1 MLDFIIPI
9 GLLGT
14 SFLFGVLVHWLAI
27 KFKIKLMLYLYG
39 KPTELKTS
47 SERLEKLQGV
57 WLGLRALLCSW
68 RAGLSA
74 KQYFAAILLCTEID
88 ELLEVSDRRKTRT
101 R

>member
-1 MLDFIIPI
+1 MLDIVIPI
-9 GLLGT
+9 VLLAT
-14 SFLFGVLVHWLAI
+14 SFLFGALFHWLAV
-27 KFKIKLMLYLYG
+27 KFKVKLMLYFYG
-39 KPTELKTS
+39 KPAEPKTS

-88 ELLEVSDRRKTRT
+88 ELLEVSDKRKTKIR
-101 R
+101 